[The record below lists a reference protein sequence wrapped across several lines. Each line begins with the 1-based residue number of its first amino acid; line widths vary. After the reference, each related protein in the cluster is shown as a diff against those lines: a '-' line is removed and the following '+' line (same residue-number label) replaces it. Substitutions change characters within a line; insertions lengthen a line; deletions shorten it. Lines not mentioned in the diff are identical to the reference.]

1 MPQPNVLVIA
11 VDGLRAS
18 ALGAY
23 GNTWYRTPTLD
34 RIAAQSVLC
43 DWAFAD
49 STDLSLLYGGLWQST
64 AALRSARGGVH
75 QSSLP
80 ACLAKIGY
88 HTRLVTDAMEL
99 TEFPAAQHFAEAVL
113 CENQPS
119 TDVREVEQ
127 TCTAGVLAEV
137 LTFLEDNRPS
147 NQPWFLWTHLSGLY
161 GAWDAPHELAL
172 SLVEDDDTPPNP
184 STVAPNLAVDRLAQ
198 ADDIFAET
206 CRYAAQVMT
215 LDSLLAPLCDLLD
228 TGAASECLLVVLGT
242 RGFPLGEHGQLGG
255 VDGRLYSEQLHV
267 PLLMRLPA
275 GEGALS
281 RILHLVQPA
290 DLPATILGALDAGGD
305 SPRDGLDFSRLL
317 QDMHTPWRSFSLAT
331 SVGQSR
337 SIRTAAW
344 YLRSAKVGPDPISE
358 LFVKP
363 DDRWEANN
371 IASLCPEIVADLS
384 AVALTERER
393 LAAGDA
399 ASMSALPPELIEPLR

>member
-1 MPQPNVLVIA
+1 MPRPNVLVIA

-34 RIAAQSVLC
+34 RIAARSVLC

-64 AALRSARGGVH
+64 AALRSAREGDH

-80 ACLAKIGY
+80 GWLAKIGY

-99 TEFPAAQHFAEAVL
+99 TEYAAAQHFAEAVL

-119 TDVREVEQ
+119 SDVREVEQ
-127 TCTAGVLAEV
+127 TCTAGVFAEV

-147 NQPWFLWTHLSGLY
+147 SQPWFLWTHLSGLY

-172 SLVEDDDTPPNP
+172 SLVEDDDAPPNP

-198 ADDIFAET
+198 ADDIFAES

-228 TGAASECLLVVLGT
+228 TGAAGECLLVVLGT

-267 PLLMRLPA
+267 PLLIRLPA

-281 RILHLVQPA
+281 RISHLVQPA
-290 DLPATILGALDAGGD
+290 DLPATILGALDVGGD
-305 SPRDGLDFSRLL
+305 SRDGLDLHRLL
-317 QDMHTPWRSFSLAT
+317 KDMHAPWRSFSLAT
-331 SVGQSR
+331 AAGQSQ
-337 SIRTAAW
+337 SIRTPAW
-344 YLRSAKVGPDPISE
+344 YLRSADVDPNPSSE

-363 DDRWEANN
+363 DDHWEAND
-371 IASLCPEIVADLS
+371 IASLCPEIAAELS
-384 AVALTERER
+384 AVAHTERER
-393 LAAGDA
+393 LAAGDKV
-399 ASMSALPPELIEPLR
+399 SMSALPAELVEPLR